1 MRISREEKEILVSEV
16 SRKNHPMPNPP
27 TPWKTIFPLA
37 TKIQKMTP
45 WNWMDETEIFG
56 VHIPGTQRTYFIS
69 VMGSAGIIYA
79 ISAYKGT
86 FGLSQFWQLQES
98 ADGEAPETVLT
109 IPQVMISFEKKNM
122 LSAEIIHMHKEHD
135 VKPLSGLWPV
145 IEQYIPGFAPCE
157 PDEET
162 LYDTAIILEQTL
174 DVLKRAEV
182 DADFILPEENDESTY
197 LIRERDNTT
206 KETIWK
212 DKYVKV
218 EFPTVE
224 FNIKYSAELF
234 FQVYSLPQKPTII
247 QLDLIMLPSG
257 VKEEGYKAFFPFILL
272 MVNKKSE
279 MIEGYQMI
287 TPIPDLH
294 SMYESLAE
302 EVLEMIL
309 ALGYSPQKI
318 EIRKSILEAT
328 VLPVLEKAR
337 IKTIMVNSLK
347 SLDKAAATVLSAAK

>member
-1 MRISREEKEILVSEV
+1 
-16 SRKNHPMPNPP
+16 
-27 TPWKTIFPLA
+27 
-37 TKIQKMTP
+37 
-45 WNWMDETEIFG
+45 
-56 VHIPGTQRTYFIS
+56 
-69 VMGSAGIIYA
+69 
-79 ISAYKGT
+79 
-86 FGLSQFWQLQES
+86 
-98 ADGEAPETVLT
+98 
-109 IPQVMISFEKKNM
+109 M
-122 LSAEIIHMHKEHD
+122 LSAEIIHIHNEHD

-145 IEQYIPGFAPCE
+145 FEQYIPGFAPCE

-162 LYDTAIILEQTL
+162 LYDTVIILEQSL

-197 LIRERDNTT
+197 LIRELDNTT
-206 KETIWK
+206 KETFWK
-212 DKYVKV
+212 DKYAKV

-234 FQVYSLPQKPTII
+234 FQVYSLPQKPTTI
-247 QLDLIMLPSG
+247 QLDLIMIPSG
-257 VKEEGYKAFFPFILL
+257 VKEEGYNAFFPFILL

-279 MIEGYQMI
+279 IIEGYQMI
-287 TPIPDLH
+287 APIPDLH

-328 VLPVLEKAR
+328 ILPVLEKTR
-337 IKTIMVNSLK
+337 IKTGMVNSLK
-347 SLDKAAATVLSAAK
+347 SLDKAAATVLSTMK